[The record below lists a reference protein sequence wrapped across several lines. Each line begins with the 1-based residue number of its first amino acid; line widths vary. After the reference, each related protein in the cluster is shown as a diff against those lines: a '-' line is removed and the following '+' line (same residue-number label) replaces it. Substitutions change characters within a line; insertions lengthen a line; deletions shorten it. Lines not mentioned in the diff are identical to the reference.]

1 MSPRRTPPH
10 PGLRRRPVHLDLRRI
25 AQPVGAWTSILH
37 RASGVL
43 LLAGV
48 PTLAWALERSL
59 ASPQGYAQVAAALAS
74 TPARL
79 LLLAWA
85 WALAHHALAGVRHL
99 LSDVDVGSDLR
110 SARRS
115 AWAVNVAALAL
126 ALLAAGALW

>member
-1 MSPRRTPPH
+1 
-10 PGLRRRPVHLDLRRI
+10 VHLDLRRI

-48 PTLAWALERSL
+48 PVLAWALERSL
-59 ASPQGYAQVAAALAS
+59 ASPAGFAQVAAALESA
-74 TPARL
+74 PVRL
-79 LLLAWA
+79 LLLAGT
-85 WALAHHALAGVRHL
+85 WALAHHLLAGVRHL
-99 LSDVDVGSDLR
+99 LSDVDVGAGLR

-115 AWAVNVAALAL
+115 AWMVNLAALAL